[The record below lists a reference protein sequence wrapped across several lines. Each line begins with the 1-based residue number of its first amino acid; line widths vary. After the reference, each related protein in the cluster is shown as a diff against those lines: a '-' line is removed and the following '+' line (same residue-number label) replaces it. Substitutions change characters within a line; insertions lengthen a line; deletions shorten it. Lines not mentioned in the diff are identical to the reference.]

1 MKTRQTAKD
10 IDDYIARFPADV
22 QETLEAIRRTI
33 RDEVPDAEETIS
45 YQIPTFTLNGKHL
58 IHFAGYKNHVGVY
71 PAPVGNPEFKGDLS
85 AYAAGKGTVRFPLNK
100 PIPFPLLRQ
109 IVKFLVKENR
119 ARTTPAAQKR
129 RNDSHA

>member
-1 MKTRQTAKD
+1 MKARQAARD
-10 IDDYIARFPADV
+10 IDAYIACFPADV
-22 QETLEAIRRTI
+22 QKILEAVRRTI
-33 RDEVPDAEETIS
+33 RKAAPEAVETIS

-58 IHFAGYKNHVGVY
+58 IYFAGYKSHVGVY

-85 AYAAGKGTVRFPLNK
+85 AYAAGKGTVRFPLDE
-100 PIPFPLLRQ
+100 PMPFDLIRQ

-129 RNDSHA
+129 RNDSHV